1 MLSFTLGKLTIE
13 TQAIAVKSAGK
24 QLSLLLTEDKNHALY
39 KLAETFENQFE
50 TILNANERD
59 LTIGSIGIT
68 KV

>member
-1 MLSFTLGKLTIE
+1 MR
-13 TQAIAVKSAGK
+13 AKSAGK

-39 KLAETFENQFE
+39 KLAKTFENQFE